1 MRAVEINKAGGPE
14 VLEIKDIILNKP
26 GPDQVTIEQK
36 AIGLNYIDTYHRSGL
51 YPLKL
56 PIGLGLEGAGVITDV
71 GENVKDFKVGDK
83 ISYAGIPLGS
93 YSTHRNYPTKNLVKV
108 PDGIDLEIAATLM
121 TKGLTTFYLLHKT
134 FPVKSGQT
142 ILFHAAAGGVG
153 QIFGQWAKSLGCTVI
168 GTVGTDEKVN
178 IAKENGYDHIIN
190 YNKENFPKKVLEI
203 TGGKGVPVVYDGVGK
218 DTLDGSIECL
228 SVRGMMVSFGN
239 ASGPL
244 SNINVPKVLQ
254 PKGLYFVRPS
264 MQQYLSTQEELDEAS
279 KVMFEKIITG
289 KVKIKIFKK
298 YKLDEIIQAHK
309 DLEARKILGPA
320 VIVPS

>member
-1 MRAVEINKAGGPE
+1 MKAVEINKTGGPE
-14 VLEIKDIILNKP
+14 VLEIKDIILNEP

-178 IAKENGYDHIIN
+178 IAKENGYDYIIN

-244 SNINVPKVLQ
+244 SDINVPKVLQ
-254 PKGLYFVRPS
+254 PRGLYFVRPS

-279 KVMFEKIITG
+279 KFMFEKIING